1 MIVLGGTSFAFTKS
15 GGICVR
21 IAVAEDFVN
30 MEYSVIGARRAAVE
44 TRCGVS
50 TAHKKVS
57 VGMGAV
63 ALLFA
68 SITSTSIGASY
79 AKQRSKTGRCD
90 VLRIYVAHINVA
102 HRS

>member
-1 MIVLGGTSFAFTKS
+1 MIVLGGTSFANTKS

-21 IAVAEDFVN
+21 NAVAEDFVN
-30 MEYSVIGARRAAVE
+30 TRDSVIGARRAAVE
-44 TRCGVS
+44 TRCVVI

-57 VGMGAV
+57 VGLGAV

-68 SITSTSIGASY
+68 SIISTSIGASY
-79 AKQRSKTGRCD
+79 AKQRSKTGSCD